1 VPAPP
6 AAKSP
11 LREILDGVPSTSE
24 TGRFSTVDGYF
35 ESPGEE
41 EEAHSALTPAALR
54 IIKRREALRASDN
67 SISQTPPELYTSDQ
81 SQSSPGQ
88 LRHRLAKIQTP
99 DYYEDTNFVEP
110 EVPVLPVQ
118 PEQPTIRRHRQ
129 NVRRIR
135 GAVQDVINTEALG
148 QLQVKLDDRSIRK
161 VISADSFSDIPQS
174 SVPEQAR
181 ELEKAW
187 DIKQRKASLNSLENR
202 PKDHGLT
209 ELFAQI
215 RIPPE
220 EH

>member
-1 VPAPP
+1 VPAAP

-11 LREILDGVPSTSE
+11 LREILDGVPSTRE

-54 IIKRREALRASDN
+54 IFKHREALRASNN
-67 SISQTPPELYTSDQ
+67 SISQTPPELYNSDQ
-81 SQSSPGQ
+81 SQLSPGQ
-88 LRHRLAKIQTP
+88 LRSRLAHVQTP
-99 DYYEDTNFVEP
+99 DYYEDTTFVEP
-110 EVPVLPVQ
+110 EVPA
-118 PEQPTIRRHRQ
+118 QPTIRVRRQ
-129 NVRRIR
+129 NARCIR
-135 GAVQDVINTEALG
+135 GAVQDVINPTALE
-148 QLQVKLDDRSIRK
+148 QLQVKLDQRSIRK

-174 SVPEQAR
+174 PDPEQAR

-187 DIKQRKASLNSLENR
+187 NIKQRKASLNSLENR

-215 RIPPE
+215 RIPRE
-220 EH
+220 EN